1 MTEAEWLACE
11 TAIAP
16 LEIVAA
22 TADPRKMRL
31 FLCACCA
38 RVLAATPQSRRLFR
52 GYYAGSFEQ
61 LERALGVVEQFAE
74 GLVGS
79 DALELAREDARS
91 AEYVP
96 ASIDYGGETDLW
108 REVAAVELAATEEPE
123 PTVVLMACLRATNG
137 QSPEADEERW
147 QAAVL
152 RDVFGNPFRPV
163 EFDPV
168 WRTDT
173 AQTLARQM
181 YDSRDFGAMPIL
193 ADALQDAGCEN
204 EDVLNHCRDANQP
217 HVRGCWVLDAV
228 LGRDR

>member
-1 MTEAEWLACE
+1 VTEAEWLACQNP
-11 TAIAP
+11 IAP
-16 LEIVAA
+16 VAFVA
-22 TADPRKMRL
+22 PTADPRKMRL
-31 FLCACCA
+31 FLCACGA
-38 RVLAATPQSRRLFR
+38 RVLAATPQDRRLFR

-74 GLVGS
+74 GRVGI
-79 DALELAREDARS
+79 DALEQARGEARDAL
-91 AEYVP
+91 YVP
-96 ASIDYGGETDLW
+96 GHIDYGGETGLW
-108 REVAAVELAATEEPE
+108 REVAAVEAAAQDSLLFAVE
-123 PTVVLMACLRATNG
+123 ACLRATHG
-137 QSPEADEERW
+137 YLPQADEERW

-181 YDSRDFGAMPIL
+181 YELRDFGAMPIL
-193 ADALQDAGCEN
+193 ADALQDAGCET
-204 EDVLNHCRDANQP
+204 EDVLNHCRDASHL

>member
-1 MTEAEWLACE
+1 MTETEWLACQNP
-11 TAIAP
+11 IAP
-16 LEIVAA
+16 VVFVAP
-22 TADPRKMRL
+22 TANPRKMRL
-31 FLCACCA
+31 YFCACCA

-74 GLVGS
+74 GLVS
-79 DALELAREDARS
+79 ADALARARADARD
-91 AEYVP
+91 ALYVP
-96 ASIDYGGETDLW
+96 PSIDYGGETDLW
-108 REVAAVELAATEEPE
+108 REVSAVEAAAADKPVPE
-123 PTVVLMACLRATNG
+123 TVVAARLRATEG
-137 QSPEADEERW
+137 QVPRAEHDRW

-152 RDVFGNPFRPV
+152 RDIVGNPFRPV
-163 EFDPV
+163 EFDPM

-204 EDVLNHCRDANQP
+204 EDVLNHCRDASHV

>member
-1 MTEAEWLACE
+1 MTETEWLACQNP
-11 TAIAP
+11 IAP
-16 LEIVAA
+16 VVFVAP
-22 TADPRKMRL
+22 TANPRKMRL

-52 GYYAGSFEQ
+52 GHYAGSFEQ
-61 LERALGVVEQFAE
+61 LELALGVVEQFAE
-74 GLVGS
+74 GLVGA
-79 DALELAREDARS
+79 DALAQARADARD
-91 AEYVP
+91 ALYVP
-96 ASIDYGGETDLW
+96 PSIDYGGETDLW
-108 REVAAVELAATEEPE
+108 REVAAVVAAAELNPVPE
-123 PTVVLMACLRATNG
+123 TVVVSCLRATNG
-137 QSPEADEERW
+137 QSPEADELRW

-152 RDVFGNPFRPV
+152 RCVFGNPFRPV

-181 YDSRDFGAMPIL
+181 YELRDFGAMPIL
-193 ADALQDAGCEN
+193 ADALQDAGCET
-204 EDVLNHCRDANQP
+204 EDVLNHCRDASHV